1 MGVNEAVAQKLV
13 AAAIPAVLGAF
24 ATTAAAPGGAQKL
37 VDAVSNSD
45 PDLLTKLAGAIGGG
59 NLGPLSEGAN
69 WLGGLLGGSGVAS
82 IAGALS
88 QFSGAPPAAA
98 QPAIGA
104 VAQAAIGAIGQQ
116 DPSNWSDPAS
126 IAALFASQK
135 DAIAAA
141 LPPDLAKALST
152 TGLLAGL
159 GGLGAAA
166 MRTASAAAPP
176 AASAPTVA
184 VPPPRPTPPPPPAA
198 ASSSGFPMWAI
209 IVLIVIVLVAVWWF
223 MTQNH
228 KCRTGQAGAASARHR
243 VRDPDD
249 WIAEL
254 KRTGGLEFVKVD
266 FQGRSRGRDRSA
278 ARRRGD
284 PAPPPRSSW
293 RWRRS
298 SPAVP
303 AAPTAT

>member
-1 MGVNEAVAQKLV
+1 MAVDLVSVISQFLTPQLVGGLARAVGVNEAVAQRLV

-45 PDLLTKLAGAIGGG
+45 PDLLSKLAGAIGGG
-59 NLGPLSEGAN
+59 NLGPLSEGAT

-116 DPSNWSDPAS
+116 DPSSWSDPAS
-126 IAALFASQK
+126 IAALFGSQK

-159 GGLGAAA
+159 GVRGDADGERRRAPRRQ
-166 MRTASAAAPP
+166 RTDGRRP
-176 AASAPTVA
+176 AAQAH
-184 VPPPRPTPPPPPAA
+184 AA
-198 ASSSGFPMWAI
+198 
-209 IVLIVIVLVAVWWF
+209 
-223 MTQNH
+223 
-228 KCRTGQAGAASARHR
+228 
-243 VRDPDD
+243 
-249 WIAEL
+249 
-254 KRTGGLEFVKVD
+254 
-266 FQGRSRGRDRSA
+266 A
-278 ARRRGD
+278 ARRRPRERFSDVGD
-284 PAPPPRSSW
+284 HRADRGRAGRGVVVHDPKP
-293 RWRRS
+293 
-298 SPAVP
+298 
-303 AAPTAT
+303 

>member
-1 MGVNEAVAQKLV
+1 MAVDLVSVISQFLTPQLVGGLARAVGVNEAVAQRLA

-24 ATTAAAPGGAQKL
+24 ATTAAAPGGAQKI

-45 PDLLTKLAGAIGGG
+45 PDLLSKLAGAIGGG
-59 NLGPLSEGAN
+59 NLGPLSEGAT

-184 VPPPRPTPPPPPAA
+184 VPPPIAAPTPPPAPAR
-198 ASSSGFPMWAI
+198 SSGFPMWAI

-228 KCRTGQAGAASARHR
+228 SAEPAKQGLLPPAIEYAIQTTGS
-243 VRDPDD
+243 
-249 WIAEL
+249 L
-254 KRTGGLEFVKVD
+254 
-266 FQGRSRGRDRSA
+266 S
-278 ARRRGD
+278 
-284 PAPPPRSSW
+284 
-293 RWRRS
+293 
-298 SPAVP
+298 
-303 AAPTAT
+303 